1 MKKILFIGFSI
12 GIVVFA
18 FVSNIHAQ
26 QSTNAFAFNPGKS
39 VTVKLF
45 TTNFNS
51 LKDFPLSEI
60 RTKAIRH
67 FTKSFK
73 QAESVRWYNVKDGVM
88 VYFTEKG
95 INTRTGYDKKG
106 NWLYNLR
113 SYGEAYLPKDVRAR
127 VKSAF
132 YDFSITGINEITNAK
147 QIIYMVHI
155 EDNACFKI
163 IRVCEGGM
171 EAVKEYV
178 K

>member
-18 FVSNIHAQ
+18 FVSNTHAQ

-51 LKDFPLSEI
+51 LKDFPVSEI

-106 NWLYNLR
+106 NWLYTIERHGAASLLKNVMDIVKD
-113 SYGEAYLPKDVRAR
+113 SY
-127 VKSAF
+127 
-132 YDFSITGINEITNAK
+132 YDYFIS
-147 QIIYMVHI
+147 
-155 EDNACFKI
+155 
-163 IRVCEGGM
+163 GM
-171 EAVKEYV
+171 EKVANIFA
-178 K
+178 